1 MRKYR
6 MPLNLQFFA
15 EGNDTPEDKKEPEQE
30 PEKKEPEKKEP
41 SNADPKEPSVQDLL
55 VEIAKLKR
63 ERDRASSE
71 AADFKKKFRA
81 TQTEKEIMDA
91 EKAEAQAKRDEEFEA
106 MKRELN
112 INRIT
117 KNYMALGYPA
127 DLAEKA
133 ATADVDNDSETRFK
147 IQAQVDAEKKKAWEK
162 EFIASRPQIAAGTGD
177 KKPEDDPFLQ
187 GFNSVK
193 SF

>member
-1 MRKYR
+1 MKEKK
-6 MPLNLQFFA
+6 MPLHLQFFA
-15 EGNDTPEDKKEPEQE
+15 EGEEPQVEEPKVEEPKAEEKQDEPKK
-30 PEKKEPEKKEP
+30 
-41 SNADPKEPSVQDLL
+41 PSVEDLM
-55 VEIAKLKR
+55 VELARMKR
-63 ERDRASSE
+63 QLDKASSE
-71 AADFKKKFRA
+71 AADYKKKFRA
-81 TQTEKEIMDA
+81 TQTEKEVMDA

-127 DLAEKA
+127 ELAEKA

-147 IQAQVDAEKKKAWEK
+147 IQAQVDAEKKKQWEK
-162 EFIASRPQIAAGTGD
+162 DFIASRPQIAAGTGD
-177 KKPEDDPFLQ
+177 TKSEDDPFLK

>member
-1 MRKYR
+1 MKEKK

-15 EGNDTPEDKKEPEQE
+15 EGEEEPNTEE
-30 PEKKEPEKKEP
+30 PKTEAPKAEEKKDE
-41 SNADPKEPSVQDLL
+41 PKEPSIQELM

-63 ERDRASSE
+63 ERDKASSE
-71 AADFKKKFRA
+71 AADYKKKFRA
-81 TQTEKEIMDA
+81 TQTEKEVMDA
-91 EKAEAQAKRDEEFEA
+91 EKAEAQAKRDEEFEQ

-117 KNYMALGYPA
+117 KSYMALGYPA
-127 DLAEKA
+127 ELAEKA

-177 KKPEDDPFLQ
+177 TKTEDDPFLK

>member
-1 MRKYR
+1 MKEIK
-6 MPLNLQFFA
+6 MPLKLQFFA
-15 EGNDTPEDKKEPEQE
+15 EGEEPNEEPKEEQK
-30 PEKKEPEKKEP
+30 PDAEKKE
-41 SNADPKEPSVQDLL
+41 DPKAPTIEDLM

-71 AADFKKKFRA
+71 AADYKKKFRA
-81 TQTEKEIMDA
+81 TQTEKEVMDA
-91 EKAEAQAKRDEEFEA
+91 EKAEAQAKRDEEFES

-117 KNYMALGYPA
+117 KSYMALGYPA
-127 DLAEKA
+127 ELAEKA

-162 EFIASRPQIAAGTGD
+162 EFIASRPQIAAGTGGTQT
-177 KKPEDDPFLQ
+177 EDDPFLK

>member
-1 MRKYR
+1 MKEKK
-6 MPLNLQFFA
+6 MPLHLQFFA
-15 EGNDTPEDKKEPEQE
+15 EDEEPKVEEPKVEEPKAEEKQDEPKK
-30 PEKKEPEKKEP
+30 
-41 SNADPKEPSVQDLL
+41 PSVEDLM
-55 VEIAKLKR
+55 VELARMKR
-63 ERDRASSE
+63 QLDKASSE
-71 AADFKKKFRA
+71 AADYKKKFRA
-81 TQTEKEIMDA
+81 TQTEKEVMDA

-117 KNYMALGYPA
+117 KSYMALGYPA
-127 DLAEKA
+127 ELAEKA

-177 KKPEDDPFLQ
+177 TKSEDDPFLK

>member
-1 MRKYR
+1 MKETK
-6 MPLNLQFFA
+6 MPLKLQFFA
-15 EGNDTPEDKKEPEQE
+15 EEEPKVEEPKEE
-30 PEKKEPEKKEP
+30 PKAEEKKEEPKNEP
-41 SNADPKEPSVQDLL
+41 SIQELM

-71 AADFKKKFRA
+71 AADYKKKFRA
-81 TQTEKEIMDA
+81 TQTEKEVMDA

-127 DLAEKA
+127 ELAEKA

-162 EFIASRPQIAAGTGD
+162 DFIASRPQIAAGTGSQQ
-177 KKPEDDPFLQ
+177 EEDPFLK

-193 SF
+193 H

>member
-1 MRKYR
+1 MKERK

-15 EGNDTPEDKKEPEQE
+15 EGEPETEVPEVKQEEKPETKPEANNDSKEP
-30 PEKKEPEKKEP
+30 
-41 SNADPKEPSVQDLL
+41 NVQDLM
-55 VEIAKLKR
+55 VELARMKR
-63 ERDRASSE
+63 QLDKASSE
-71 AADFKKKFRA
+71 AAEYKKKFRA
-81 TQTEKEIMDA
+81 TQTEKEVMDA
-91 EKAEAQAKRDEEFEA
+91 EKAEAQAKRDEEFEQ

-117 KNYMALGYPA
+117 KSYMALGYPA
-127 DLAEKA
+127 ELAEKA

-177 KKPEDDPFLQ
+177 TKTEDDPFLK